1 MVFYDNGLFWHFLC
15 SNCDSVSDQFNV
27 SNFKVSISPF
37 VLPYRYK
44 NIISKS
50 YSLHPDKAAKPIHQD
65 IKTKNKQIC
74 LDCEFR
80 GLLRLRGGAWVNTSG
95 GIAEKNTSG
104 NIAEVNR
111 QSELS

>member
-1 MVFYDNGLFWHFLC
+1 M
-15 SNCDSVSDQFNV
+15 SDQFNV

-37 VLPYRYK
+37 VLSHRYK

-65 IKTKNKQIC
+65 IKTKDEQIC

-80 GLLRLRGGAWVNTSG
+80 GLLSLRDGASVNTSDD
-95 GIAEKNTSG
+95 IAEKNTSG
-104 NIAEVNR
+104 NIAEANR
-111 QSELS
+111 QSELTQDAT